1 MAGERQRRSDDRAR
15 RSPRNTGMSEVAA
28 AVRRRQRE
36 RGPRVLVYDP
46 AGHSRAIAPS
56 APGYDELLGT
66 AERMI
71 GAVEDAA
78 AKAAAAAKKERAAG
92 RRRRQNGDAA

>member
-1 MAGERQRRSDDRAR
+1 MAEERPR
-15 RSPRNTGMSEVAA
+15 RSPRNSGMAGVAS

-36 RGPRVLVYDP
+36 RGPRVLVYDEV
-46 AGHSRAIAPS
+46 GHSRAIAPS

-71 GAVEDAA
+71 ESVESVTQAA
-78 AKAAAAAKKERAAG
+78 RRERTSA
-92 RRRRQNGDAA
+92 RRRRQNGGTG

>member
-1 MAGERQRRSDDRAR
+1 MA
-15 RSPRNTGMSEVAA
+15 EVAA

-36 RGPRVLVYDP
+36 RGPRVLVYDE

-71 GAVEDAA
+71 EALESAA
-78 AKAAAAAKKERAAG
+78 QTARRERTSA
-92 RRRRQNGDAA
+92 RRRRQSGGTG